1 MTALQPPKGPMRTA
15 AEIAE
20 SHFGGKVS
28 AEWVLKHVRPRIEL
42 SRNKVF
48 FYDADV
54 VAWIQSRAAGEE
66 VAA

>member
-1 MTALQPPKGPMRTA
+1 MRTA

-28 AEWVLKHVRPRIEL
+28 PQWVLKHVRPRLEL
-42 SRNKVF
+42 TRNRVF

-54 VAWIQSRAAGEE
+54 SAWIAARAAGE